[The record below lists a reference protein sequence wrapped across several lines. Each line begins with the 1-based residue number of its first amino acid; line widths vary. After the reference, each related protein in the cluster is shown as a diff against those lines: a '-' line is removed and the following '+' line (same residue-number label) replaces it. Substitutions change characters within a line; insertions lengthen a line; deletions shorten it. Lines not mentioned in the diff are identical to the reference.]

1 MAAKILGM
9 GNALVDIM
17 TRLKDDQIL
26 EQMNLPKGT
35 MQLVN
40 REFIWQIL
48 DKTVSL
54 TKSLSS
60 GGSAANT
67 IHGLANLG
75 IETAFIGKVGS
86 DEFGEIFKKDLLL
99 KKINPLIFYGLNET
113 GRAVALVSPDSERT
127 FATFLGAAVE
137 LSEDDIDS
145 SIFKGYNYFHIEG
158 YLVQNHHLIEKAV
171 RLAKKNDLLVSLDMA
186 SFNVVDANRDFLASI
201 IEEYV
206 DIVFANEEEAKAF
219 TGLDP
224 EEAVKSMSKDCS
236 IAIVK
241 LGERGSFIQQKNVRY
256 AVPSIKANCID
267 TTGAGDL
274 YASGFLFGLTKNFDL
289 EKCGHLGSLLAGNVI
304 EVIGAKMDE
313 NRWKTIHYE
322 IAKINQDPKQ

>member
-1 MAAKILGM
+1 MSAKILGM

-26 EQMNLPKGT
+26 GQMNLPKGT

-48 DKTVSL
+48 DKTVNL
-54 TKSLSS
+54 TRSLSS

-75 IETAFIGKVGS
+75 VETAFMGKVGS

-99 KKINPLIFYGLNET
+99 KKIDPLIFYGLNET
-113 GRAVALVSPDSERT
+113 GRAVALVSPDGERT

-145 SIFKGYNYFHIEG
+145 SVFKGYKYFHIEG

-171 RLAKKNDLLVSLDMA
+171 RLAKKNDLQVSLDMA
-186 SFNVVDANRDFLASI
+186 SYNVVEANRDFLSSI

-219 TGLDP
+219 TGQTP
-224 EEAVKSMSKDCS
+224 EKAVETISKDCS
-236 IAIVK
+236 LAIVK
-241 LGERGSFIQQKNVRY
+241 LGEKGSIIQHKNEKY
-256 AVPSIKANCID
+256 IVPAIKANCID

-274 YASGFLFGLTKNFDL
+274 YASGFLYGLTKNYKLDS
-289 EKCGHLGSLLAGNVI
+289 CGRLGSLLAGNVI
-304 EVIGAKMDE
+304 EVVGAKMDE
-313 NRWKTIHYE
+313 ERWKSIHE
-322 IAKINQDPKQ
+322 ELINITE

>member
-1 MAAKILGM
+1 MASKILGM

-48 DKTVSL
+48 DKTISL
-54 TKSLSS
+54 PKSLSS

-86 DEFGEIFKKDLLL
+86 DEFGEIFKKDLVL

-113 GRAVALVSPDSERT
+113 GRAVALISPDSERT

-145 SIFKGYNYFHIEG
+145 SIFKGFKYFHIEG

-171 RLAKKNDLLVSLDMA
+171 RLAKKNDLIVSLDMA
-186 SFNVVDANRDFLASI
+186 SFNVVETNREFLASI

-206 DIVFANEEEAKAF
+206 DIVFANEEEAKVF
-219 TGLDP
+219 TGFTP
-224 EEAVKSMSKDCS
+224 EEAIASIARDCS

-241 LGERGSFIQQKNVRY
+241 LGEKGSIIQQKDKRFT
-256 AVPSIKANCID
+256 VPSIKSNCID

-274 YASGFLFGLTKNFDL
+274 YASGFLYGLTKNFQL
-289 EKCGHLGSLLAGNVI
+289 EKCGQLGSLLAGNVI

-313 NRWKTIHYE
+313 SRWKTIHAE
-322 IAKINQDPKQ
+322 IERINQDK

>member
-1 MAAKILGM
+1 MNSKILGM

-26 EQMNLPKGT
+26 EQMNLPKAT

-54 TKSLSS
+54 PKSLSS

-86 DEFGEIFKKDLLL
+86 DEFGEIFKKDLLQN
-99 KKINPLIFYGLNET
+99 KITPLIFYGLNET
-113 GRAVALVSPDSERT
+113 GRAVALVSPEGERT

-145 SIFKGYNYFHIEG
+145 SIFKGYTYFHIEG

-171 RLAKKNDLLVSLDMA
+171 RLAKKNNLLVSLDMA
-186 SFNVVDANRDFLASI
+186 SFNVVEANREFLTSI

-206 DIVFANEEEAKAF
+206 DVVFANEEEAKAF
-219 TGLDP
+219 TGLPP
-224 EEAVKSMSKDCS
+224 EKALQAISKDCS

-241 LGERGSFIQQKNVRY
+241 LGEKGSIIQRKEEQVS
-256 AVPSIKANCID
+256 VPSIKSTCID

-274 YASGFLFGLTKNFDL
+274 YASGFLYGLVNNYSL
-289 EKCGHLGSLLAGNVI
+289 EKCGRIGSLLAGNVI
-304 EVIGAKMDE
+304 EVIGAKIDE
-313 NRWKTIHYE
+313 NRWKLIRAE
-322 IAKINQDPKQ
+322 IEKINTQD

>member
-1 MAAKILGM
+1 MGAKILGM

-54 TKSLSS
+54 SKSLSS

-75 IETAFIGKVGS
+75 IETAFMGKVGS

-113 GRAVALVSPDSERT
+113 GRAVALVSPEGERT

-145 SIFKGYNYFHIEG
+145 SIFKGYKYFHIEG

-186 SFNVVDANRDFLASI
+186 SFNVVEANRDFLASI

-219 TGLDP
+219 TGLPP
-224 EEAVKSMSKDCS
+224 EKALQSISKDCL

-241 LGERGSFIQQKNVRY
+241 LGEEGSIIQRKEERY

-274 YASGFLFGLTKNFDL
+274 YASGFLYGLINNFDL
-289 EKCGHLGSLLAGNVI
+289 EKCGRLGSLLAGNVI
-304 EVIGAKMDE
+304 EVLGAKMDE
-313 NRWKTIHYE
+313 NRWNLIHSE
-322 IAKINQDPKQ
+322 IEKLNQPGS

>member
-48 DKTVSL
+48 DKTISL
-54 TKSLSS
+54 SKSLSS

-113 GRAVALVSPDSERT
+113 GRAVALISPEGERT
-127 FATFLGAAVE
+127 FATYLGAAVE

-145 SIFKGYNYFHIEG
+145 SIFKGYKYFHIEG

-186 SFNVVDANRDFLASI
+186 SFNVVEANRDFLASI

-219 TGLDP
+219 TGFSP
-224 EEAVKSMSKDCS
+224 EKALQAISKDCLM
-236 IAIVK
+236 AVVK
-241 LGERGSFIQQKNVRY
+241 LGDKGSIIQRKEERY
-256 AVPSIKANCID
+256 TVPSIKANCID

-274 YASGFLFGLTKNFDL
+274 YASGFLYGLINNYDL
-289 EKCGHLGSLLAGNVI
+289 EKCGKIGSLLAGNVI

-313 NRWKTIHYE
+313 KRWNLIHTE
-322 IAKINQDPKQ
+322 IREIIQPES

>member
-1 MAAKILGM
+1 MSAKILGM

-17 TRLKDDQIL
+17 TRLKDDQLL

-40 REFIWQIL
+40 REFVWQIL
-48 DKTVSL
+48 DKTVNLS
-54 TKSLSS
+54 KSLSS

-75 IETAFIGKVGS
+75 VETAFMGKVGS

-113 GRAVALVSPDSERT
+113 GRAVALVSPDGERT

-145 SIFKGYNYFHIEG
+145 SIFKGYKYFHIEG

-171 RLAKKNDLLVSLDMA
+171 RLAKKNDLLVSLDLA
-186 SFNVVDANRDFLASI
+186 SFNVVEANREFLSSI

-219 TGLDP
+219 TGLAP
-224 EEAVKSMSKDCS
+224 EKALENISKDCS

-241 LGERGSFIQQKNVRY
+241 LGEKGSIIQRKSEKFT
-256 AVPSIKANCID
+256 VPAIKANCID

-274 YASGFLFGLTKNFDL
+274 YASGFLYGLTKQYDL
-289 EKCGHLGSLLAGNVI
+289 EACGRLGSLLAGNVI

-313 NRWKTIHYE
+313 KRWESIHSE
-322 IAKINQDPKQ
+322 ISKLGK

>member
-1 MAAKILGM
+1 MNNKILGM

-26 EQMNLPKGT
+26 GQMNLPKGT

-40 REFIWQIL
+40 REFIWQLL
-48 DKTVSL
+48 DKTVDMP
-54 TKSLSS
+54 KSLSS

-67 IHGLANLG
+67 INGLANLG
-75 IETAFIGKVGS
+75 VETAFMGKVGS
-86 DEFGEIFKKDLLL
+86 DEFGQIFKKDLAL
-99 KKINPLIFYGLNET
+99 KKIDPLIFYGLNET
-113 GRAVALVSPDSERT
+113 GRAVALISPDGERT

-145 SIFKGYNYFHIEG
+145 SIFKGYKYFHIEG

-171 RLAKKNDLLVSLDMA
+171 RLAKKNDLLVSLDLA
-186 SFNVVDANRDFLASI
+186 SFNVVEANREFLSSI

-219 TGLDP
+219 TGLAP
-224 EEAVKSMSKDCS
+224 EKAVESISKDCS
-236 IAIVK
+236 LAIVK
-241 LGERGSFIQQKNVRY
+241 LGEKGSIIQRKNEKFK
-256 AVPSIKANCID
+256 VPSIKANCID

-274 YASGFLFGLTKNFDL
+274 YASGFLYGLTKDYDL
-289 EKCGHLGSLLAGNVI
+289 DKCGRLGSLLAGNVI

-313 NRWKTIHYE
+313 NRWQSIHSE
-322 IAKINQDPKQ
+322 IAKLID

>member
-1 MAAKILGM
+1 MSAKILGM

-26 EQMNLPKGT
+26 GQMDLPKGT

-48 DKTVSL
+48 DKTVNLS
-54 TKSLSS
+54 KSLSS

-75 IETAFIGKVGS
+75 VETAFMGKVGS

-99 KKINPLIFYGLNET
+99 KKIDPLIFYGLNET
-113 GRAVALVSPDSERT
+113 GRAVALISPDGERT

-145 SIFKGYNYFHIEG
+145 SIFKGYKYFHIEG

-171 RLAKKNDLLVSLDMA
+171 RLAKKNDLQVSLDMA
-186 SFNVVDANRDFLASI
+186 SFNVVEANRDFLSSI

-219 TGLDP
+219 TGQSP
-224 EEAVKSMSKDCS
+224 EKAVESISKDCAL
-236 IAIVK
+236 AIVK
-241 LGERGSFIQQKNVRY
+241 LGEKGSIIQRKNEKFI
-256 AVPSIKANCID
+256 VPAFKANCID

-274 YASGFLFGLTKNFDL
+274 YASGFLYGLTKNFDL
-289 EKCGHLGSLLAGNVI
+289 NKCGRLGSLLAGNVI

-313 NRWKTIHYE
+313 NRWQSIHHE
-322 IAKINQDPKQ
+322 IAKLPD

>member
-1 MAAKILGM
+1 MSSKILGM

-17 TRLKDDQIL
+17 TRLKNDQIL
-26 EQMNLPKGT
+26 EQMHLPKGT

-48 DKTVSL
+48 DKTVNL
-54 TKSLSS
+54 PRSLSS

-75 IETAFIGKVGS
+75 TETAFMGKVGN
-86 DEFGEIFKKDLLL
+86 DEFGEIFKKDLLSM
-99 KKINPLIFYGLNET
+99 KIDPLIFYGLNET
-113 GRAVALVSPDSERT
+113 GRAVALISADGERT

-145 SIFKGYNYFHIEG
+145 SIFKGYKYFHIEG

-171 RLAKKNDLLVSLDMA
+171 QLAKKNDLQVSLDMA
-186 SFNVVDANRDFLASI
+186 SFNVVEANRDFLSSI

-206 DIVFANEEEAKAF
+206 DILFANEEEAKAF
-219 TGLDP
+219 TGLPP
-224 EEAVKSMSKDCS
+224 EQALESMSRDCS
-236 IAIVK
+236 LVIVK
-241 LGERGSFIQQKNVRY
+241 LGGKGSIIQRKSERYI
-256 AVPSIKANCID
+256 VPSIKANCID

-289 EKCGHLGSLLAGNVI
+289 EKCGKLGSLLAGNVI

-313 NRWKTIHYE
+313 NRWKLIRSE
-322 IAKINQDPKQ
+322 IEKI

>member
-1 MAAKILGM
+1 MGAKILGM

-17 TRLKDDQIL
+17 TRLKDDRIL

-48 DKTVSL
+48 DKTINL
-54 TKSLSS
+54 PKSLSS

-99 KKINPLIFYGLNET
+99 KKIEPLIFYGLNET
-113 GRAVALVSPDSERT
+113 VRAVALVSPDGERT

-137 LSEDDIDS
+137 LSDDDIDS
-145 SIFKGYNYFHIEG
+145 SIFKGHKYFHIEG

-186 SFNVVDANRDFLASI
+186 SFNVVEANRDFLASI

-219 TGLDP
+219 TGLSP
-224 EEAVKSMSKDCS
+224 EKALQSISKDCS
-236 IAIVK
+236 LAIVK
-241 LGERGSFIQQKNVRY
+241 LGEMGSIIQRKEETY
-256 AVPSIKANCID
+256 IVPATNANCID

-274 YASGFLFGLTKNFDL
+274 YASGFLYGLTKNFDL
-289 EKCGHLGSLLAGNVI
+289 QKCGRIGSLLAGNVI
-304 EVIGAKMDE
+304 EVMGAKMDE
-313 NRWKTIHYE
+313 NRWKIIHSE
-322 IAKINQDPKQ
+322 IDKITT

>member
-1 MAAKILGM
+1 MSAKILGM

-26 EQMNLPKGT
+26 GQMNLPKGT

-48 DKTVSL
+48 DKTVNLS
-54 TKSLSS
+54 KSLSS

-75 IETAFIGKVGS
+75 VETAFMGKVGS

-99 KKINPLIFYGLNET
+99 KKIDPLIFYGLNET
-113 GRAVALVSPDSERT
+113 GRAVALISPDGERT

-145 SIFKGYNYFHIEG
+145 SIFKGYKYFHIEG

-171 RLAKKNDLLVSLDMA
+171 RLAKKNDLQVSLDMA
-186 SFNVVDANRDFLASI
+186 SFNVVEANRDFLSSI

-219 TGLDP
+219 TGLSP
-224 EEAVKSMSKDCS
+224 EKAVESISKDCS
-236 IAIVK
+236 LAIVK
-241 LGERGSFIQQKNVRY
+241 LGEKGSLIQRKNEKY
-256 AVPSIKANCID
+256 LVPPIKASCID

-274 YASGFLFGLTKNFDL
+274 YASGFLYGLTKNYNLD
-289 EKCGHLGSLLAGNVI
+289 KCGRLGSLLAGNVI

-313 NRWKTIHYE
+313 NRWQSIHSE
-322 IAKINQDPKQ
+322 IANLPD